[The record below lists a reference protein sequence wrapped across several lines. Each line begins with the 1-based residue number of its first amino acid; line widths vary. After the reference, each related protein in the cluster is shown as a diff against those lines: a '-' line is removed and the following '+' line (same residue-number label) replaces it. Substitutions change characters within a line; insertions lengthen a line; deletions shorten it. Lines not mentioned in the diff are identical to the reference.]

1 MNPLANLSQSQV
13 LAEVDAGV
21 AWLTLNRPYA
31 LNAMTEQMHAEL
43 LEACTCIADDDDIR
57 VVVITGAGDRA
68 FCIGS
73 DLAFLEEAFASD
85 DLTQFQSYLERL
97 NRLLLALEELPVPT
111 IAMVNGRARAGGF
124 ELLLCCDLVIVAAEA
139 MIGDVHT
146 PYGHI
151 PGGGATQ
158 RAVRKLG
165 WQRGIELLFSGRWL
179 TGPEA
184 VEYGLAL
191 RAVPADSLREETQAL
206 AASFARL
213 PGNCLRYL
221 KRAALSGR
229 DLPLQDGLQIEMETY
244 LAYLRDSSL
253 PRELFLAR
261 RRPHSQGDTRAET
274 ALPSADRVGTAKSPA
289 SERRAHP

>member
-1 MNPLANLSQSQV
+1 MSPLDKLAQTQV

-21 AWLTLNRPYA
+21 AWLTLNRPHA

-43 LEACTCIADDDDIR
+43 LEACACLAGHDEVR
-57 VVVITGAGDRA
+57 VVIVTGAGTRA

-73 DLAFLEEAFASD
+73 DLAFLEDAFASE
-85 DLTQFQSYLERL
+85 DLTQFQCYLERL
-97 NRLLLALEELPVPT
+97 NKVLFALEQLPIPT
-111 IAMVNGRARAGGF
+111 IAMVNGRARASGF
-124 ELLLCCDLVIVAAEA
+124 ELILCCDLVIVAEEA

-165 WQRGIELLFSGRWL
+165 WQKGIELLFSGRWL
-179 TGPEA
+179 TGQEA

-191 RAVPADSLREETQAL
+191 RAVPADSLRGETQAL

-213 PGNCLRYL
+213 PGTCLRYL
-221 KRAALSGR
+221 KHAALSGR
-229 DLPLQDGLQIEMETY
+229 DLPLREGVEIEVETY
-244 LAYLRDSSL
+244 LSYLRDSAL
-253 PRELFLAR
+253 PRELFMAR
-261 RRPHSQGDTRAET
+261 RRP
-274 ALPSADRVGTAKSPA
+274 
-289 SERRAHP
+289 